1 MTETY
6 EIHIDSQLGS
16 HLTRYFDGISV
27 LVRDDN
33 TTVLVGDFTDQAAL
47 HGVLATVRD
56 LGLSLLSVNILQ
68 TDT

>member
-6 EIHIDSQLGS
+6 EIHIDSRVGNHIS
-16 HLTRYFDGISV
+16 RYFDGVSV

-33 TTVLVGDFTDQAAL
+33 TSVLVGDFTDQAAL

-68 TDT
+68 TDI